1 MRMIFQSGEGLAKRV
16 PCRSDTLEELV
27 SFQVIQNGV
36 AGSTGHRMRLIGK
49 AMHESGGAFLKGFRD
64 GRSDPDRAQKRLAA
78 GDSLPGENNVPF
90 HPPLAPPKPPSPPP
104 PARPPPP
111 APPHDSARPP

>member
-36 AGSTGHRMRLIGK
+36 AGSAGHRMRLIGK

-64 GRSDPDRAQKRLAA
+64 VRSDQDRAQRRVAA
-78 GDSLPGENNVPF
+78 GDSLPGENNVRF
-90 HPPLAPPKPPSPPP
+90 HAPVETGKRLRSEEHTSELQSHLNLVCPLLL
-104 PARPPPP
+104 
-111 APPHDSARPP
+111 